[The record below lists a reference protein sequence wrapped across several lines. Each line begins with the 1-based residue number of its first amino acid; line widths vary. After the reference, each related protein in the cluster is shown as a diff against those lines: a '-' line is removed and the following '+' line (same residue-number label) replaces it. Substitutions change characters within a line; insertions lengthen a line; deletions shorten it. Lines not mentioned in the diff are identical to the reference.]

1 MNFANTKM
9 IFVTSALASACFIAY
24 PSAAQ
29 QEAEAQTAS
38 GSNTD
43 LSFKIHLGLENSFKA
58 GLDQGGD
65 LSIFRIRA
73 GVTGETSL
81 SQETDLAVSLDYGV
95 DLYNFDG
102 TTGFGGVDP
111 WEDIHTFG
119 IAAIFTTDMSNDWKV
134 FGGPVFQFARE
145 DNADLDESFIGGGVI
160 GATYKVD
167 SDLTVGGGFGIVS
180 QIEDDARLFP
190 IFVLNWQIRDD
201 LVLTSNTSGGATGK
215 SGIELVYDI
224 GGGWEA
230 GIGGYFEFNRF
241 RLDDEGIAPNGI
253 GEETRIPIQA
263 RLSCELGDY
272 VDFDFFAGFNLTSE
286 VELADTRGLVLGKDD
301 LDGAA
306 LVGVMISLS
315 F

>member
-1 MNFANTKM
+1 M
-9 IFVTSALASACFIAY
+9 IFATTALAATCLITC
-24 PSAAQ
+24 PSKAQ
-29 QEAEAQTAS
+29 QETDAQPAS
-38 GSNTD
+38 ESNTD
-43 LSFKIHLGLENSFKA
+43 LSFDIHFGFEHTFDADLE
-58 GLDQGGD
+58 QGGD
-65 LSIFRIRA
+65 VNIFRISA
-73 GVTGETSL
+73 GVTGKTSL
-81 SQETDLAVSLDYGV
+81 TQEMDLALSLDFGV

-119 IAAIFTTDMSNDWKV
+119 ITAIFTTDMSNDWKV

-241 RLDDEGIAPNGI
+241 RLDDEGIAPNGV

-306 LVGVMISLS
+306 LVGVMFSLS